1 MEFIWL
7 LAAIMHMIK
16 YLPFMLYFSKLS
28 LADLKSCS
36 EKHDGLEICYTSQE
50 GYSPPFPVNVVLIHF
65 HLSEIIDIDVS
76 KNFIS
81 IQGDLWTAWIDTGIT
96 LSKVST
102 T

>member
-1 MEFIWL
+1 
-7 LAAIMHMIK
+7 MHVIS

-36 EKHDGLEICYTSQE
+36 EKHDGLKICSTSQE
-50 GYSPPFPVNVVLIHF
+50 GYSPPFPVNVVFIHF
-65 HLSEIIDIDVS
+65 HLSEIIDIDVN

-81 IQGDLWTAWIDTGIT
+81 IQGDLWTAWTDAGIT
-96 LSKVST
+96 LSNVST

>member
-1 MEFIWL
+1 
-7 LAAIMHMIK
+7 MHVIK
-16 YLPFMLYFSKLS
+16 YLLFMLYFFKLS

-50 GYSPPFPVNVVLIHF
+50 GYSPPFPVNVVLIHLG
-65 HLSEIIDIDVS
+65 LSEIIDIDVN

-96 LSKVST
+96 LSNVST